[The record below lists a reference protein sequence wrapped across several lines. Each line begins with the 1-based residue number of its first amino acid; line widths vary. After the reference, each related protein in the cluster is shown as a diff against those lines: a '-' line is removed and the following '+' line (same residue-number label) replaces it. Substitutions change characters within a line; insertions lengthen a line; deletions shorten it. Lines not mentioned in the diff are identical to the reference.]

1 MLRKQGK
8 SIAWYSKE
16 VLKVNQRI
24 FRMSIWVLLGDISET
39 ETEKQH
45 DFRAQKLVMN
55 IMESGMASIVLNLFL
70 AKIRI
75 KGKWQKV

>member
-1 MLRKQGK
+1 
-8 SIAWYSKE
+8 
-16 VLKVNQRI
+16 
-24 FRMSIWVLLGDISET
+24 MSIWVLLGDISET

-45 DFRAQKLVMN
+45 DFRAQKLVMD